1 MSVPTRQSGWGGDVL
16 VGVMALVTPIVAV
29 QGPAHT
35 TVLDAVNAG
44 FLLVYWTRIL
54 TRAEP
59 IELPLRAAM
68 WLLLIGSLGG
78 MVSAANRS
86 VAVLTL
92 VQDLYLYAWFVTLA
106 DFVTRH
112 CRPLRVVVAWVA
124 VACVVAL
131 LAALDAYLG
140 LFGGHFAGDVR
151 ATGTFENPNMFG
163 DYLMVSF
170 FFAWAAAAAGWRIFY
185 GAMAALV
192 AGVLAT
198 ASNGALLGLL
208 VGGVATL
215 LASPTA
221 QPRRRVGA
229 LLLGVGCAVALFA
242 VSFERVQE
250 ESLGM
255 FAAPRGSIG
264 GGAVKGYGERREV
277 WAGLLESV
285 RETPTGVGPGNFRT
299 YTIAGDHSA
308 HNEYLGML
316 AERGPLGLV
325 AWLGV
330 LLGAG
335 REVARIRAARG
346 RGYEPVAA
354 AALLGLVAALAAH
367 AAVVEMFHF
376 RHVWF
381 ALALLVALRAQA
393 PMAPVVAS
401 ASGARAFAPRV
412 LVEVTS

>member
-1 MSVPTRQSGWGGDVL
+1 MSVGTQAAGARGDVV
-16 VGVMALVTPIVAV
+16 VGVMALATPLVAV

-35 TVLDAVNAG
+35 TVLDVVNAV
-44 FLLVYWTRIL
+44 FLLVYWARVL

-59 IELPLRAAM
+59 IALPLRAAM
-68 WLLLIGSLGG
+68 WLLLVGSLGG
-78 MVSAANRS
+78 MISAANRS
-86 VAVLTL
+86 AAVLTL
-92 VQDLYLYAWFVTLA
+92 TQDLYLYAWFVTLA
-106 DFVTRH
+106 DFLARH
-112 CRPLRVVVAWVA
+112 CRPRRAIVAWVT
-124 VACVVAL
+124 VACAVAL
-131 LAALDAYLG
+131 LAALDAHLG

-170 FFAWAAAAAGWRIFY
+170 FFAWAVAAAGARVCY
-185 GAMAALV
+185 GAMAVLV
-192 AGVLAT
+192 VGVVAT

-208 VGGVATL
+208 VGAAATL
-215 LASPTA
+215 LALPTA
-221 QPRRRVGA
+221 QPHRRVGA
-229 LLLGVGCAVALFA
+229 VLFALACAVALFA

-255 FAAPRGSIG
+255 FAAPRGALG

-277 WAGLLESV
+277 WAGLLATV

-299 YTIAGDHSA
+299 YTVAGDHSA

-316 AERGPLGLV
+316 AERGPLGLL

-330 LLGAG
+330 LCGAV
-335 REVARIRAARG
+335 REVVRIRAARG
-346 RGYEPVAA
+346 RGYEPVAW

-381 ALALLVALRAQA
+381 ALAVLVAVRAQA
-393 PMAPVVAS
+393 PEAPS
-401 ASGARAFAPRV
+401 ALGERVFAPRV
-412 LVEVTS
+412 FAEVAS